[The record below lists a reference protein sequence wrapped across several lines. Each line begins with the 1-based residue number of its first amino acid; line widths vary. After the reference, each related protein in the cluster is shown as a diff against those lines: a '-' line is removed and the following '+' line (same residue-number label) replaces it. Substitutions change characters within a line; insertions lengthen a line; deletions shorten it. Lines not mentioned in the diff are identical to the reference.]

1 MKSFWIIVAILC
13 VDLGSSHAQIY
24 AYKKRSE
31 LFLQLR
37 DARPDSNKVFLLLHL
52 SNAFI
57 KGNMPDS
64 SLFYSAQALQLSRSL
79 GMAEPYNQG
88 SFFACKANAMKGDV
102 GAAEAIMQRATG
114 EWKVKMAQEL
124 AEHYAF
130 RPGNLPA
137 NLDSAWP
144 YIQKVVRLSDAVHST
159 WAIQNARV
167 VLGKYYF
174 QRGEIQKG
182 IDCFNTNLR
191 EDQAA
196 GDKVREAKNWSM
208 LATNLPATFATM
220 PRVLHADSMAIQ
232 LYEQSNKKEEALY
245 ALEDLADHHWTMGRS
260 KLAEQEGRRANDGMI
275 ALGKKKMY
283 SHYGKQA
290 IHELYLGNHAR
301 ALALLFLAKKNMD
314 SLEED
319 YLAGP
324 IDKQMGNVYWA
335 ENDIDRSLYW
345 YRLSLKETQGKRD
358 LTIYG
363 TALRITQGLILKKKL
378 SAARQFLLD
387 FQRDNPAIR
396 NRDKE
401 MMVAAMATLYEAMG
415 QNGKA
420 EKYYLDMVRLNEL
433 AIADEAR
440 DIDEIYDIARPE
452 ANYTMGR
459 FYVDTRQ
466 FLKARPFLQ
475 RVLIPECIMPV
486 TIDILRDDHLLLYK
500 VDSAAGDLALAIKH
514 RLLYEKYADS
524 IFTDSKARQLSEI
537 QVRYETDKKDQDITL
552 LSKQQQLDKADLGRA
567 ALIRNI
573 TFAGLLAALIII
585 GLLYNQYRAKQK
597 SNKAINMKNEA
608 LGQLV
613 TEKEWLLKEIHHRV
627 KNNLQ
632 TVVSLLDSQSAYLN
646 NEALQAI
653 RDSQNR
659 VFSISLIHQKLYQT
673 ENVSFIE
680 MSSYLPELVSYLR
693 DIYDIR
699 NQIAFQLDIAHLE
712 LDISQAVSIGLI
724 LNEALTNAIKH
735 AFPER
740 NKGNRIVIEMVMA
753 DRNIVHLKIADN
765 GTGLPADL
773 DPERQQ
779 SLGLKLM
786 KGLTGDLGGSFSI
799 ESQNGTTIYI
809 RFVANVL
816 FENAI
821 KIIAS
826 SETSI

>member
-1 MKSFWIIVAILC
+1 MKSFWIIITIICVAS
-13 VDLGSSHAQIY
+13 GSSDAQIY

-31 LFLQLR
+31 LFLQLK
-37 DARPDSNKVFLLLHL
+37 DAGPDSNKVFLLLNI
-52 SNAFI
+52 SNAYI

-64 SLFYSAQALQLSRSL
+64 SLVFSARALQLSRSL
-79 GMAEPYNQG
+79 GMTDAYDQG
-88 SFFACKANAMKGDV
+88 SFFACKASATMGDMR
-102 GAAEAIMQRATG
+102 AAEAIMEKATG
-114 EWKVKMAQEL
+114 EWKVKMAQQL
-124 AEHYAF
+124 AEYYAF

-144 YIQKVVRLSDAVHST
+144 YIQKVVSYSDAVHTT

-174 QRGEIQKG
+174 QRGELQKG
-182 IDCFNTNLR
+182 IDCFNASLR

-196 GDKVREAKNWSM
+196 GDKAREAKCWSM
-208 LATNLPATFATM
+208 LGSNLPSTFGTM
-220 PRVLHADSMAIQ
+220 PLFLHADSMAMQ
-232 LYEQSNKKEEALY
+232 LYGQAGDKENVLY
-245 ALEDLADHHWTMGRS
+245 SLEDLSTAHWAVGQF
-260 KLAEQEGRRANDGMI
+260 KIAEQEQIRVNNGMI

-283 SHYGKQA
+283 SHFGKHA
-290 IHELYLGNHAR
+290 IDELYLGNHAR
-301 ALALLFLAKKNMD
+301 ALELLFLAKKNMD

-319 YLAGP
+319 YLAGQ
-324 IDKQMGNVYWA
+324 IDKQLGNVYWA
-335 ENDIDRSLYW
+335 ENNIDQSLYW
-345 YRLSLKETQGKRD
+345 YQVSLQETQGKKD

-363 TALRITQGLILKKKL
+363 TALRIVKGLILKDRL
-378 SAARQFLLD
+378 SAAHRFLIG
-387 FQRDNPAIR
+387 FQQENPPVR
-396 NRDKE
+396 SRDKE
-401 MMVAAMATLYEAMG
+401 MMAAARGALYEALG
-415 QNGKA
+415 QKGEA
-420 EKYYLDMVRLNEL
+420 EKYYLDMVRFGDL

-452 ANYTMGR
+452 AYYTMGK

-466 FLKARPFLQ
+466 FSKARPFLQ
-475 RVLIPECIMPV
+475 RVLTPICVMPV

-500 VDSAAGDLALAIKH
+500 VDSAAGDLASAIKH
-514 RLLYEKYADS
+514 RLLYEKYSDS
-524 IFTDSKARQLSEI
+524 IFTDNKARQLAET
-537 QVRYETDKKDQDITL
+537 QVRYESDKKDQNIAL
-552 LSKQQQLDKADLGRA
+552 LGKQQQLDKAELSRA

-573 TFAGLLAALIII
+573 SFAGLFAALIII
-585 GLLYNQYRAKQK
+585 GLLYNQYRVKQK
-597 SNKAINMKNEA
+597 SNRAINVKNEA

-613 TEKEWLLKEIHHRV
+613 KEKEWLLKEIHHRV

-632 TVVSLLDSQSAYLN
+632 TVVSLLDSQSAYLS

-673 ENVSFIE
+673 ENAAFIG
-680 MSSYLPELVSYLR
+680 MSSYLPELVNYLR

-699 NQIAFQLDIAHLE
+699 NQIAFQLDIAQIE

-740 NKGNRIVIEMVMA
+740 KKGNTIVVEMIVG
-753 DRNIVHLKIADN
+753 DHNIVYLKIADN
-765 GTGLPADL
+765 GIGLPKEL
-773 DPERQQ
+773 DPERQN

-809 RFVANVL
+809 RFVANVP
-816 FENAI
+816 FESAI

-826 SETSI
+826 SETTI